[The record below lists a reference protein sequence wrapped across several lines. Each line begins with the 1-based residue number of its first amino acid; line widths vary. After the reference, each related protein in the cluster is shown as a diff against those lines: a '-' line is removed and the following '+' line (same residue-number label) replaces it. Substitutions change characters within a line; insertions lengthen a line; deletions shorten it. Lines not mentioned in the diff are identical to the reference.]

1 MDQKQRPPVIIE
13 MIRRKQSHNRSLAFL
28 LVVLSLS
35 LLSSHAV
42 LAVAALPASS
52 SEAAIAQSGRQEVA
66 EAVSID
72 LKDVLDTQIESLDL
86 SAMDHFIATLDS
98 ETLALFPE
106 FDLRELAAGKGVDWG
121 NLFSQLLRQLFREI
135 VLNANLIGQMV
146 VLAVLCV
153 VLRHIQ
159 LSEGSSGELAFTVCF
174 LTLFV
179 LGIHGFGF
187 AQQTAA
193 AAVNQMSDFMYAMLP
208 IMITLL
214 AAVGGIGS
222 AAMIHP
228 VMVALI
234 GATARLISV
243 VVLPLAMLSA
253 VVGAVGHLSDKYP
266 LSKMAGLLRT
276 VTVSILGLGLCI
288 FTGVITVR
296 GLVASV
302 ADGLT
307 IRTAKYVS
315 GSFIPVVGK
324 FFSDTVELITG
335 CSLLL
340 KNSLSVFGVAGLIVI
355 CAFPAVKILV
365 LSLLYR
371 LVGALLQPLG
381 EPRLA
386 DALTAMGNA
395 LTLVFAAVAVVGVL
409 FFVGLSIMTGLSNLT
424 VMVR

>member
-1 MDQKQRPPVIIE
+1 MIKMTQKNRPLVTQKKRPFARVT
-13 MIRRKQSHNRSLAFL
+13 L
-28 LVVLSLS
+28 LLM
-35 LLSSHAV
+35 AV
-42 LAVAALPASS
+42 LCSLTTSTVLAASPG
-52 SEAAIAQSGRQEVA
+52 SETA
-66 EAVSID
+66 SID
-72 LKDVLDTQIESLDL
+72 PKDVLDAQIGSLDL
-86 SAMDHFIATLDS
+86 SAMDHFMTTLDS

-106 FDLRELAAGKGVDWG
+106 FDLRALAAGQGVDWG
-121 NLFSQLLRQLFREI
+121 NLFSQLFRQLFREI

-159 LSEGSSGELAFTVCF
+159 LSEGSPGELAFAVCF

-187 AQQTAA
+187 AQQTAVE
-193 AAVNQMSDFMYAMLP
+193 AVNRMSNFMYAMLP
-208 IMITLL
+208 MMVTLL

-228 VMVALI
+228 VMVAMI
-234 GATARLISV
+234 GLTARLV
-243 VVLPLAMLSA
+243 CTVVLPLALFSA
-253 VVGAVGHLSDKYP
+253 VVGAVGQISDKYP

-276 VTVSILGLGLCI
+276 AATSILGLGLCI

-307 IRTAKYVS
+307 IRAAKYVS

-324 FFSDTVELITG
+324 FFSDTAELITG

-355 CAFPAVKILV
+355 CAFPAVKIFV
-365 LSLLYR
+365 LALLYR

-386 DALTAMGNA
+386 DALTAMANA
-395 LTLVFAAVAVVGVL
+395 LTLVFAAVAVVGLL

-424 VMVR
+424 VMAR